1 MTKHPRD
8 YTGRI
13 TPSITT
19 VIQSSRDYTCPRINS
34 EENSNTPRDQ
44 GSSQGLMRPRTG
56 SKGLQVTQ
64 LPTRKREGAIHAGP
78 LKSHASTR
86 FRTGLRE
93 ARDAPRRTRTQAK
106 LKGHANTRTTW

>member
-19 VIQSSRDYTCPRINS
+19 LIQSARDYKRPMINS
-34 EENSNTPRDQ
+34 EENSTTPRDQ
-44 GSSQGLMRPRTG
+44 GSSQGLMRPRTRYP
-56 SKGLQVTQ
+56 GLQVTQ
-64 LPTRKREGAIHAGP
+64 LSTRKREGAIHARP
-78 LKSHASTR
+78 HKPHASTR

-93 ARDAPRRTRTQAK
+93 PTDAPRRTRTRAK
-106 LKGHANTRTTW
+106 LKGHANIRTTL